1 MNPYYQMGSAREQEF
16 IEGLIIE
23 AIKIYGKE
31 MLYIPRK
38 YVAKDEI
45 LGEDR
50 LATFEHAYP
59 IETYFENID
68 SFNGQGAFLQ
78 KFGYML
84 EQSATVS
91 VPRRSW
97 EQIVGASGNSILPN
111 RPAEGDLLYFPLT
124 QGLFEIKF
132 VTHQNPFYQLG
143 KLYVYRLELE
153 LFQYS
158 SEVISTGVPEIDV
171 FETLKSYD
179 PAINADVDDPES
191 YGDNTKIADEA
202 DTLVFNPN
210 NPFGNP

>member
-1 MNPYYQMGSAREQEF
+1 MGSSREQDL
-16 IEGLIIE
+16 IEGLVIE
-23 AIKIYGKE
+23 AMKIYGKE

-50 LATFEHAYP
+50 MASFEYAYP
-59 IETYFENID
+59 VPTYFENID
-68 SFNGQGAFLQ
+68 SFNGQGAFMQ

-84 EQSATVS
+84 EQQATIS
-91 VPRRSW
+91 IPRKTW
-97 EQIVGASGNSILPN
+97 NQIVGVTGNSILPN
-111 RPAEGDLLYFPLT
+111 RPAEGDLMYFPLT
-124 QGLFEIKF
+124 KGMFEIKF

-158 SEVISTGVPEIDV
+158 SESFNTGNADIDV
-171 FETLKSYD
+171 FETLKSYN
-179 PAINADVDDPES
+179 PTINANPDTPDS
-191 YGDNTKIADEA
+191 YGDNTKIATEA

>member
-1 MNPYYQMGSAREQEF
+1 MGSPNEQNL

-23 AIKIYGKE
+23 SIKIYGKE

-38 YVAKDEI
+38 YVSKDEI

-50 LATFEHAYP
+50 MATFEHAYP
-59 IETYFENID
+59 IPTYFENID
-68 SFNGQGAFLQ
+68 SFNGQGAFMQ

-84 EQSATVS
+84 EQQATIS
-91 VPRRSW
+91 VPRKSW
-97 EQIVGASGNSILPN
+97 QQLVGNTGNTILPD

-124 QGLFEIKF
+124 KGLFEIKF
-132 VTHQNPFYQLG
+132 VTHQNPFYQIG

-158 SEVISTGVPEIDV
+158 SETFNTGIPEIDV

-179 PAINADVDDPES
+179 PNINPSADTPDS
-191 YGDNTKIADEA
+191 YGDNDKISEEA